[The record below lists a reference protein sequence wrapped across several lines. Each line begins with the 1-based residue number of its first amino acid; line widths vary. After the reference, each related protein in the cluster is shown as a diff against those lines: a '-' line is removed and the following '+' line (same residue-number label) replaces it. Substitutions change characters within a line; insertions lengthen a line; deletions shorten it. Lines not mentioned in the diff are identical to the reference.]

1 MTDLLQVMRQQVNR
15 IRQHLIAKLNH
26 GMKWYIIV
34 FAEFKKDALAADG
47 TMIEQKREDY
57 ISSQTFTAYNQT
69 DIDMDLPTAY
79 KDLFTKFDEQE
90 RQGSGWYLSKIIQIE
105 VHTAT
110 LSPLKASS
118 YIELPKKVKRTK
130 AVLNIKNK
138 DNMCFIWSV
147 LAHLHP
153 IDKDANTVIK
163 YQAFLHQL
171 NGEGVDFPT
180 PIHQIPD
187 FEKKNNVSIN
197 VFVWEEKEMV
207 PVQLSRHESET
218 VINLLLI
225 SQDDNMHYCLIRHFS
240 RLMNY
245 RTKHTCKVFY
255 CMNCLHGFCRQDLL
269 DKHREVCNKHKAQRL
284 SFPED
289 TTVKF
294 KSIAKQ
300 QRVPFCI
307 YADFECCTVKQEGDK
322 YQHHEPNSFAYKV
335 VNEYEQ
341 CDPVLYRGDNVFE
354 TFFDHMNKKRNRIVK
369 RSEKTEPI
377 VMTPD
382 DEKYFDEATDC
393 HICHELMGADRV
405 RGHDHVSGKYRGA
418 AHSECNLQF
427 RLRKSQQDEKDSC
440 YIPVFFHNLRGYDS
454 HILMQSIGKYKDLN
468 LKVIANTME
477 KYISFSMGNL
487 KFIDSYQFMGASL
500 QKLVT
505 NLAVEGKDKF
515 QNMTAHFQDSEQQD
529 LLLRKGVYP
538 YDYVDDA
545 SKFANITSSERRL
558 LQSIA
563 RSRNQ

>member
-1 MTDLLQVMRQQVNR
+1 MTCTMCRKTFPSLEDYLVHRCCNAFWNVPGKIRPKYHYMTCEKCNSGFPSFLAYSNHRCHPPKKPKMDVNDHEDMDIDHRESPKKNNQVGRGRRQSLGGHAQQEIFKPENDSDLLQEMQQQENH

-34 FAEFKKDALAADG
+34 FAEFKKDVVAADG
-47 TMIEQKREDY
+47 TITEQKREDY
-57 ISSQTFTAYNQT
+57 LSSQTFTTYNQT

-90 RQGSGWYLSKIIQIE
+90 RQGSGWYLSKIIHIE

-110 LSPLKASS
+110 LSPLAASS
-118 YIELPKKVKRTK
+118 FIELPKKVKRTE
-130 AVLNIKNK
+130 AVINIKNE

-153 IDKDANTVIK
+153 MDRHANRVNK
-163 YQAFLHQL
+163 YQPFQQEL
-171 NGEGVDFPT
+171 NSEGMDFPT

-197 VFVWEEKEMV
+197 VFGWEEKEVV

-225 SQDDNMHYCLIRHFS
+225 SEDDKRHYCLIKNFS

-245 RTKHTCKVFY
+245 RTKHKGKSFF
-255 CMNCLHGFCRQDLL
+255 CMNCLHDFTRQDLL
-269 DKHREVCNKHKAQRL
+269 DKHREVCTKHGAQRL

-289 TTVKF
+289 TAVKF

-335 VNEYEQ
+335 VSEYEQ
-341 CDPVLYRGDNVFE
+341 WDPVLYRGDNVVE
-354 TFFDHMNKKRNRIVK
+354 TFFDHMNKERDRIVK
-369 RSEKTEPI
+369 RLEKIEPI
-377 VMTPD
+377 VMTPE
-382 DEKYFDEATDC
+382 DEKDFDEATDC
-393 HICHELMGADRV
+393 YICHELMGADRV
-405 RGHDHVSGKYRGA
+405 RDHDHVSGKYRGA

-427 RLRKSQQDEKDSC
+427 RLRKDQQSQKDSF
-440 YIPVFFHNLRGYDS
+440 YISVFFS
-454 HILMQSIGKYKDLN
+454 
-468 LKVIANTME
+468 
-477 KYISFSMGNL
+477 
-487 KFIDSYQFMGASL
+487 QF
-500 QKLVT
+500 
-505 NLAVEGKDKF
+505 
-515 QNMTAHFQDSEQQD
+515 
-529 LLLRKGVYP
+529 
-538 YDYVDDA
+538 
-545 SKFANITSSERRL
+545 ERV
-558 LQSIA
+558 
-563 RSRNQ
+563 